1 LGGLSFLDKKNVDS
15 RAVFH
20 PSQCRFLPTYS
31 KIVLLIG
38 EFNMKKLFF
47 IILLFTI
54 GLSAAEK
61 KKLYVSKV
69 IPQGSV
75 PESISSTIVSRI
87 KLALLE
93 KYQKDYQ
100 IVSDEDIS
108 VMYKKAAELQ
118 KNSCDADSCLR
129 QIAEMVDADE
139 IIYGK
144 VSASKNNTIQVSL
157 TSLSRDKKTLRLETK
172 GIVEESFPESQYSH
186 YIRELTLKCMD
197 KGYTI
202 NKSVAFQTEIQIT
215 PISFSKVEG
224 VNLNKIDFKTDDAL
238 LKKFSGFFEK
248 EIAEADAL
256 FSAGKYADARKEYEE
271 LLEKFNKEVP
281 PSKKPL
287 LKDVEPSLK
296 KRIGLSVTMYY
307 KTRVEAVDREVEKLS
322 KEKD

>member
-1 LGGLSFLDKKNVDS
+1 M
-15 RAVFH
+15 R
-20 PSQCRFLPTYS
+20 
-31 KIVLLIG
+31 IVLYIT
-38 EFNMKKLFF
+38 
-47 IILLFTI
+47 LLFTI
-54 GLSAAEK
+54 GLYANEK

-69 IPQGSV
+69 TPQGEV
-75 PESISSTIVSRI
+75 PATISNNIVGRI
-87 KLALLE
+87 KLALIE
-93 KYQKDYQ
+93 KYAKEYY

-118 KNSCDADSCLR
+118 KTCDAESCLR

-144 VSASKNNTIQVSL
+144 VTSAKNSTIQVSL
-157 TSLSRDKKTLRLETK
+157 TNLLRDKKTLRLDTK
-172 GIVEESFPESQYSH
+172 GIVEESFPESQYNH

-202 NKSVAFQTEIQIT
+202 NRNVAFQTDIQIT
-215 PISFSKVEG
+215 PISFSRVEG

-256 FSAGKYADARKEYEE
+256 FSSGKYAEARKDYEG
-271 LLEKFNKEVP
+271 LLEKFNREVP
-281 PSKKPL
+281 PSKKSL

-296 KRIGLSVTMYY
+296 KRIGLSVAMYY
-307 KTRVEAVDREVEKLS
+307 KTRVETVDKEVEKLS

>member
-1 LGGLSFLDKKNVDS
+1 M
-15 RAVFH
+15 R
-20 PSQCRFLPTYS
+20 
-31 KIVLLIG
+31 
-38 EFNMKKLFF
+38 
-47 IILLFTI
+47 ILLYLTLLYTI

-69 IPQGSV
+69 TPYGPV
-75 PESISSTIVSRI
+75 PEIVSSTIVSRI
-87 KLALLE
+87 KLALIE
-93 KYQKDYQ
+93 NYQKDYQ
-100 IVSDEDIS
+100 IVSDDDIA

-118 KNSCDADSCLR
+118 KTSCDADSCLR

-139 IIYGK
+139 ILYGK
-144 VSASKNNTIQVSL
+144 VTSSKNNTIQVSL
-157 TSLSRDKKTLRLETK
+157 TSLSRDKKTLRLDTK
-172 GIVEESFPESQYSH
+172 GIVEESFPESQYNH

-202 NKSVAFQTEIQIT
+202 NRNVAFQTDIQIT
-215 PISFSKVEG
+215 PISFSRVEG

-256 FSAGKYADARKEYEE
+256 FSSGKYAEARKDYEG
-271 LLEKFNKEVP
+271 LLEKFNREVP
-281 PSKKPL
+281 SSKKSL

-296 KRIGLSVTMYY
+296 KRIGLSVAMYY
-307 KTRVEAVDREVEKLS
+307 KTRVETVDKEVEKLS